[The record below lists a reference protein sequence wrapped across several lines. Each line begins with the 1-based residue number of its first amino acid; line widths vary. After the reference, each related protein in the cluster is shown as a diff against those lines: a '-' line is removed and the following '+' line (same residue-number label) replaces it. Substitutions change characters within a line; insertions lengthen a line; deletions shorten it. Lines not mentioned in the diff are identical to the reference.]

1 LDPDSAIFA
10 SGDFG
15 DVRGLEASVER
26 EFDGV
31 IGARVSYVLQEA
43 TATATNARDLFRRLQ
58 ITSIG
63 DTVYP
68 ADVQFPLDYDRR
80 HSVIAVVRAQAPRA
94 LGSVL
99 EGTFVSTIVRWGSGL
114 PYTRT
119 NVAGD
124 SLIGLPNSNRLPSEF
139 TVDAL
144 LRRDF
149 PIGGVR
155 LGLYLDIRN
164 LTNRRNVLAVRRDT
178 GEPQPTDAT
187 ISELAGIAYAEN
199 PYPIPYESPQ
209 YRPWA
214 DLDGNGVI
222 AGPTELLPLFE
233 RAARDYTQPLF
244 FYGPPRLVR
253 AGVEI
258 AF

>member
-1 LDPDSAIFA
+1 
-10 SGDFG
+10 
-15 DVRGLEASVER
+15 
-26 EFDGV
+26 
-31 IGARVSYVLQEA
+31 
-43 TATATNARDLFRRLQ
+43 
-58 ITSIG
+58 
-63 DTVYP
+63 
-68 ADVQFPLDYDRR
+68 
-80 HSVIAVVRAQAPRA
+80 
-94 LGSVL
+94 
-99 EGTFVSTIVRWGSGL
+99 
-114 PYTRT
+114 
-119 NVAGD
+119 
-124 SLIGLPNSNRLPSEF
+124 
-139 TVDAL
+139 
-144 LRRDF
+144 
-149 PIGGVR
+149 
-155 LGLYLDIRN
+155 
-164 LTNRRNVLAVRRDT
+164 VRRDT